1 MTRYG
6 VSLDLGRKKIRK
18 QKNLFDDHDLLI
30 LQLPGT
36 LEEGMKAKSEYI
48 RSFAGKET
56 PLVFLCPAGFSE
68 EEEKLEEQLEKNG
81 FRLVARLTGIP
92 SADGLQRFSFAL
104 RSLLYSGE
112 WKVKKYLHL
121 RMHYSII
128 YLVVS
133 KEMVRCCKKALRTSR
148 VKKEIKK

>member
-1 MTRYG
+1 
-6 VSLDLGRKKIRK
+6 
-18 QKNLFDDHDLLI
+18 
-30 LQLPGT
+30 
-36 LEEGMKAKSEYI
+36 MKAKSEYI
-48 RSFAGKET
+48 RSFAGKKHRWCFVPGRILRRGRKT
-56 PLVFLCPAGFSE
+56 RRAAG
-68 EEEKLEEQLEKNG
+68 KNG

>member
-1 MTRYG
+1 MYLVDRIIERCEN
-6 VSLDLGRKKIRK
+6 S
-18 QKNLFDDHDLLI
+18 
-30 LQLPGT
+30 
-36 LEEGMKAKSEYI
+36 S

-56 PLVFLCPAGFSE
+56 PLVFLCPDGFSE

-112 WKVKKYLHL
+112 WKVKKILA
-121 RMHYSII
+121 SAD
-128 YLVVS
+128 
-133 KEMVRCCKKALRTSR
+133 AL
-148 VKKEIKK
+148 